1 MLLSKE
7 FKLEKERVLICSCFR
22 ILFFFYLLYLL
33 CLYCRDLYWIISIVD
48 FFLIISNVSFVSC
61 YFHPYFFS
69 YTLHFVY
76 FGSQI
81 IRFIGYEK
89 RLRSVCPAI
98 MNQHPSLW
106 EEGCLSYNY
115 PVSLVTPQYIGV
127 FVIILLL

>member
-33 CLYCRDLYWIISIVD
+33 YLYCRDLYWIISIVD
-48 FFLIISNVSFVSC
+48 FYFISNLSFVSC
-61 YFHPYFFS
+61 YFHPYFLS
-69 YTLHFVY
+69 YILHFVY
-76 FGSQI
+76 SGSQI

-106 EEGCLSYNY
+106 EEGYLSYNY
-115 PVSLVTPQYIGV
+115 PVSLVTPQCIGV